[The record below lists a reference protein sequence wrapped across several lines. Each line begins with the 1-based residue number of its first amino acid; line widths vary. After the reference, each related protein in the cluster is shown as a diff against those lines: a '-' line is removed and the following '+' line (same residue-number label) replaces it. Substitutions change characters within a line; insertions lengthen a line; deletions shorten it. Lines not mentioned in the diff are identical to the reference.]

1 MKRKNFNFLNYIIL
15 IPLFT
20 ILFFLFITV
29 GIYTYLNIEDG
40 NKFINNIETALIQDK
55 KNTIKDRVDFVV
67 NCIKSKQ
74 KELRKKIKNKKYSKS
89 QINKMTQDTKED
101 IKETIDSFHFGNNG
115 YIFIYKILNFNG
127 GDRFAIMVANPNRM
141 DLVGKYISDSYK
153 DAKGFMFRKEFL
165 RQIRQKGEALVKYYY
180 KKLNS
185 NKTSPKI
192 SYFKLVKEWNWVVA
206 SGIYLDDVYAN
217 SSSKRDKIFSN
228 IKKNNLI
235 IFLVAI
241 IILIFSIISSMLLF
255 KIIKKRLLDYD
266 SYIHKQKRAL
276 YLSNRILKKQLYTD
290 HLTKLKNRKI
300 LIQNLEKKSFYALVI
315 IDINDFKTI
324 NELYGSKFGNE
335 VLIQLAKILSD
346 FGRKKSCLYTV
357 YRLGSDEFV
366 LFIDR
371 KKDFNVFKNMIES
384 LYFYIL
390 SNDFKLVENIKINI
404 DVTMGVALSKKNTL
418 SKADIALNYAK
429 KNDKMYA
436 VYSQSIDNR
445 VDINKNIKIKQK
457 LLDAVKEDRITP
469 FFQPICDKNKKIV
482 KYEAL
487 IRIINKDNE
496 KVLSPSEFLLTAKKL
511 KLYPKLSKIMIEK
524 TFKKFRDSD
533 KFFSINISLNDI
545 VNIETVGFIENI
557 IIQNPKTAKRLIFE
571 ILESEGIE
579 DFEVTENF
587 IKKVRDMGVKIAI
600 DDFGS
605 GYSSFRYILEIKPD
619 FIKIDGTL
627 ISDIEYNKNNLIMIK
642 NIINM
647 AKDLDIT
654 VVAEFVESKKIF
666 EILKDLDVDEFQGY
680 YIGKPKQDL

>member
-1 MKRKNFNFLNYIIL
+1 VKRKNFNFLNYIIL

>member
-1 MKRKNFNFLNYIIL
+1 MKRKNFNFLNYVIL

-20 ILFFLFITV
+20 TLFFLFITV

-67 NCIKSKQ
+67 NFIKSKQ

-89 QINKMTQDTKED
+89 QISKITQDAKED
-101 IKETIDSFHFGNNG
+101 IKKTIDSFHFGNNG

-165 RQIRQKGEALVKYYY
+165 KQIRQKGEALVKYYY
-180 KKLNS
+180 KKPNS

-241 IILIFSIISSMLLF
+241 IILIFSVISSVLLF

-266 SYIHKQKRAL
+266 SYIHKQRRAL
-276 YLSNRILKKQLYTD
+276 SLSNRVLKKQLYTD
-290 HLTKLKNRKI
+290 HLTNLKNRKI

-315 IDINDFKTI
+315 IDIDDFKII
-324 NELYGSKFGNE
+324 NELYGSKLGNE

-346 FGRKKSCLYTV
+346 FGRENSHLYTV

-366 LFIDR
+366 LLIER
-371 KKDFNVFKNMIES
+371 KIDFNVFKKMIKS
-384 LYFYIL
+384 LYFHIL
-390 SNDFKLVENIKINI
+390 SNDFKLIENIKTNI
-404 DVTMGVALSKKNTL
+404 DVTMGVSLNKKDTL

-429 KNDKMYA
+429 KNGKMYA

-445 VDINKNIKIKQK
+445 VDNHKNIKIKQK
-457 LLDAVKEDRITP
+457 LLDAVKEDRIIP
-469 FFQPICDKNKKIV
+469 FFQPICDKNKKII

-487 IRIINKDNE
+487 IRIINRDSE

-524 TFKKFRDSD
+524 TFKKFRNSD

-587 IKKVRDMGVKIAI
+587 IKKVRNMGAKIAI

-619 FIKIDGTL
+619 FIKIDGSL
-627 ISDIEYNKNNLIMIK
+627 ISDIEYNKNNLIMVK

-666 EILKDLDVDEFQGY
+666 EILKDLGIDEFQGY